1 MYSPRPASV
10 ADLLTT
16 LGELPSLRSM
26 TLDISNVL
34 PTDLP
39 QLFDIC
45 SRLKSLDI
53 RRCEMRTQGGGSF
66 DEISDRNRKS
76 ESSAHK
82 STYKFLEELS
92 ISSNCGIGLSGFLS
106 RSRRLRVLSIYDKH
120 HRGYFEEQIME
131 DLVKSFRTED
141 IMSNLQHLDLCIY
154 RAKNDTISEVLK
166 SVRCLRRFKCD
177 RPDALLTIPDFRPHF
192 STVTTIKVQ
201 SGTPEFWQKVM
212 SSCPGLVKAKE
223 VVLFAEDIIRGK
235 MWASTGLESLD
246 LHVFVRSKGD
256 VRSSR
261 KAQEDSLFRRIAKLV
276 KLNHL
281 SVHTGWH
288 EERTLC
294 AESWGALLR
303 IKTLRSVEL
312 GIELTAYQDMLNVKR
327 RFSEK
332 QVDLTWGDSNTS
344 RLSDEDAEEEESE
357 NALLLKALEARF
369 APHHN

>member
-1 MYSPRPASV
+1 
-10 ADLLTT
+10 
-16 LGELPSLRSM
+16 M

-120 HRGYFEEQIME
+120 HRGYSEEQIMD
-131 DLVKSFRTED
+131 DLVKTFRTESS
-141 IMSNLQHLDLCIY
+141 MPSLQHLDLCIY
-154 RAKNDTISEVLK
+154 RLDNDAISKVLR
-166 SVRCLRRFKCD
+166 SVRCLRSFKCH
-177 RPDALLTIPDFRPHF
+177 PYGALLSIDDFQRHF
-192 STVTTIKVQ
+192 STVTTINVR
-201 SGTPEFWQKVM
+201 SVMPEFWQKVM
-212 SSCPGLVKAKE
+212 SSCSGLVKANG
-223 VVLFAEDIIRGK
+223 VVLFAEDIIRGE

-246 LHVFVRSKGD
+246 LNVFVRSKGD
-256 VRSSR
+256 VRSRS
-261 KAQEDSLFRRIAKLV
+261 KENALFRRIATLV

-281 SVHTGWH
+281 SLHTGWH
-288 EERTLC
+288 KERTLLP
-294 AESWGALLR
+294 ESWRILLGM
-303 IKTLRSVEL
+303 KTLTSVIL
-312 GIELTAYQDMLNVKR
+312 GKELTASQDKRDVLR

-332 QVDLTWGDSNTS
+332 QMVLEWTEADMSLASHEEDKEEADNA
-344 RLSDEDAEEEESE
+344 RLIQ
-357 NALLLKALEARF
+357 ALSARF
-369 APHHN
+369 GAHYN